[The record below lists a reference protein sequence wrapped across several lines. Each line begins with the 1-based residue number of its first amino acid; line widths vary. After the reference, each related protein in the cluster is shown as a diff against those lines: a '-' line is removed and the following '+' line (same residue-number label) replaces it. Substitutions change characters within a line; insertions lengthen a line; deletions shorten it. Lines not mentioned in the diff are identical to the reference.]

1 MFNLKAKGMASYAK
15 GFEFAFEQFKEVIK
29 HKCFRE
35 NLALASIMYCTVTK
49 ITFLN
54 EEASIPNEIYQQFGI

>member
-1 MFNLKAKGMASYAK
+1 MLIDYVFKLEAKGMASYTA

-35 NLALASIMYCTVTK
+35 NLALGSIMY
-49 ITFLN
+49 
-54 EEASIPNEIYQQFGI
+54 